1 MSKGQPQV
9 ITDNNTLFDLYHE
22 LKAGDIVLGRVRLRP
37 AEEPLLVDLVERG
50 IRLFPTA
57 LSQLA
62 SRSKTLQAKL
72 FGPLMFPLTM
82 AVYDL
87 HDLTRAIT
95 LYGRNRIGQVVTKQ
109 DRRNA
114 GMGVHL
120 WTSIEEVY
128 TQTSFGVIP
137 LPFVLQPFYPGCRDI
152 RVVMIGDYEEAYWR
166 YNPDN
171 FRNNLHC
178 GGKSS
183 PCELTAAQRDLCQQ
197 AMQRGR
203 FHYAHLDIMVT
214 ADDASYLAEINLRGG
229 IRGAKI
235 TAAEYRRRVEAVQQF
250 WLSQELGQ

>member
-1 MSKGQPQV
+1 VPKRQPQV
-9 ITDNNTLFDLYHE
+9 ITDNNTLFAQYQN
-22 LKAGDIVLGRVRLRP
+22 LKAGDIVIGKVRLRP

-50 IRLFPTA
+50 IRLFPAA

-72 FGPLMFPLTM
+72 FASLMVPHTM
-82 AVYDL
+82 VVYDL
-87 HDLTRAIT
+87 HDLTRAIS
-95 LYGRNRIGQVVTKQ
+95 LYGRNRIGQVVTKH

-128 TQTSFGVIP
+128 TQASFGVMP
-137 LPFVLQPFYPGCRDI
+137 LPFVLQPFFPDCRDI

-166 YNPDN
+166 HNPDN

-183 PCELTAAQRDLCQQ
+183 PCMLTVAQRDLCRQ
-197 AMQRGR
+197 AMHRGR
-203 FHYAHLDIMVT
+203 FPYAHVDIMVT
-214 ADDASYLAEINLRGG
+214 ADGASYVAEINLQGG
-229 IRGAKI
+229 IRGAI
-235 TAAEYRRRVEAVQQF
+235 IDAVEYRTRVEAVQQL
-250 WLSQELGQ
+250 WLDQELTR